1 LENNYQATNVIKKS
15 DGGSMDKKNIIRRQ
29 FNLQADKFSNW
40 AITRNIEY
48 MKRYYEFCGIVK
60 DDILLD
66 VACGT
71 GEYAIFCAQKIKN
84 VCGVDLSSKMIEVAV
99 ENAGKLK
106 LENISF
112 IAQDVLE
119 LPFESCRF
127 SIVNSKSAFHHF
139 VDHKT
144 IIVEMKRC
152 CKNGGKISV
161 QDIIA
166 YENPEIN
173 DYFEKLENLIDIS
186 HNKTLS
192 FDFITWLFRDNGL
205 EILRSHTINID
216 LNLHEYINHA
226 VQTEKRRKEVN
237 DLIDYGVNDTEIT
250 KHFIQ
255 KEGQW
260 YFKRNV
266 FLLLGERVAAS
277 DA

>member
-1 LENNYQATNVIKKS
+1 
-15 DGGSMDKKNIIRRQ
+15 MDKKNTIRKQ
-29 FNLQADKFSNW
+29 FDLQADKFSNW
-40 AITRNIEY
+40 AITRNLEY
-48 MKRYYEFCGIVK
+48 MKQYSEFCGIVK
-60 DDILLD
+60 EDPLLD

-71 GEYAIFCAQKIKN
+71 GEYAIYCAQKIKN
-84 VCGVDLSSKMIEVAV
+84 VCGVDLSSKMIEVAKK
-99 ENAGKLK
+99 NASELQ

-112 IAQDVLE
+112 STQDVFE
-119 LPFESCRF
+119 LPFKNGRF

-139 VDHKT
+139 NNYEG
-144 IIVEMKRC
+144 IFSEMKRC
-152 CKNGGKISV
+152 CENGGKISV

-173 DYFEKLENLIDIS
+173 DYFEKLESLIDIS

-192 FDFITWLFRDNGL
+192 CDFITQLFRDNDL

-226 VQTEKRRKEVN
+226 VQTEKRRKEID

-250 KHFIQ
+250 KYFIQ
-255 KEGQW
+255 KKGEW

-266 FLLLGERVAAS
+266 FLVLGAKWQ
-277 DA
+277 

>member
-1 LENNYQATNVIKKS
+1 MENNYQATNVIKKS

-60 DDILLD
+60 DDTLLD

-84 VCGVDLSSKMIEVAV
+84 VCGVDLSSKMIEVAGK
-99 ENAGKLK
+99 NAGELK

-139 VDHKT
+139 IYYKT
-144 IIVEMKRC
+144 IIGEMKRC
-152 CKNGGKISV
+152 CKIGGKISV

-166 YENPEIN
+166 YENSEIN
-173 DYFEKLENLIDIS
+173 DYFEKLESLIDIS

-192 FDFITWLFRDNGL
+192 CGFMTQLFHDSGL

-250 KHFIQ
+250 KYFIQ